1 MEVLH
6 SQTTRSIALFAFG
19 PLSRRFV
26 EALREEAGSSNF
38 YDFPFM
44 VELVFTTSGGLLL
57 ASL

>member
-6 SQTTRSIALFAFG
+6 SQMTRSIALFAFG

-26 EALREEAGSSNF
+26 EALRRKLAHPTSMTF
-38 YDFPFM
+38 LLM
-44 VELVFTTSGGLLL
+44 VELLFATSGGLLL